1 MAEVINQTSISR
13 EAPFLEDYR
22 RRLMDS
28 VFKATDKRIDPL
40 GRTISGFQ
48 PFQQAG
54 FGIGAEQLGFSF
66 DPSTGAVT
74 RTGDAVFEPAM
85 AKGQQTAELGIPALA
100 AAQQQFDPATSNYQD
115 FFNKYQADVTQEAL
129 KQIDQEAQQARNRL
143 AGEATKAGVFG
154 GSRFGVQQAE
164 LDKNIQDIKSRRIA
178 EDLSRNFMQAQG
190 AAMNTF
196 EQARARNL
204 AAAQGLGTLGSQIG
218 SFGAQRFGLGQQ
230 GLAGIMGLGQQQQT
244 LAQAQEDEA
253 FRLGTARQQEPL
265 QRLGVIGDFLSRVP
279 SAQMT
284 TSQQPIPYTNPIIG
298 AVGAGMAG
306 LGSLMGATS

>member
-40 GRTISGFQ
+40 GRTIEGFQ

-54 FGIGAEQLGFSF
+54 FGIGAQQLGFTF
-66 DPSTGAVT
+66 DPTTGGLT
-74 RTGDAVFEPAM
+74 QTGQAVFDPALT
-85 AKGQQTAELGIPALA
+85 KGQQTAELGIPALA
-100 AAQQQFDPATSNYQD
+100 SAQQQYDPATSNYKD
-115 FFNKYQADVTQEAL
+115 FFNQYQSDVTQQAL
-129 KQIDQEAQQARNRL
+129 KQIDEEGQKARNRL
-143 AGEATKAGVFG
+143 SGEATRAGVFG

-164 LDKNIQDIKSRRIA
+164 LDKSIQDIKSKRIA
-178 EDLSRNFMQAQG
+178 EDLSRNFMQAQQ
-190 AAMNTF
+190 ASMNTF

-230 GLAGIMGLGQQQQT
+230 GLAGLMGMGQQQQT
-244 LAQAQEDEA
+244 LAQAQADEQ

-284 TSQQPIPYTNPIIG
+284 TNQQPIPYTNPIIG

>member
-1 MAEVINQTSISR
+1 MAEAVTSTSISR

-28 VFKATDKRIDPL
+28 VFKAADKRIDPL

-66 DPSTGAVT
+66 DPQTGAVT
-74 RTGDAVFEPAM
+74 RTGQAVFEPALT
-85 AKGQQTAELGIPALA
+85 KGQQTAELGIPALQ
-100 AAQQQFDPATSNYQD
+100 AAQQQYDPTTSNYQD
-115 FFNKYQADVTQEAL
+115 FFNKYQSDVTQEAL
-129 KQIDQEAQQARNRL
+129 KQIDQEGQKAQANL
-143 AGEATKAGVFG
+143 AGQATRAGVFG
-154 GSRFGVQQAE
+154 GSRFGVQSAE
-164 LDKNIQDIKSRRIA
+164 LQKNIQDIKSKRIA
-178 EDLSRNFMQAQG
+178 EDVSRNFMQAQQN
-190 AAMNTF
+190 AMSSF

-204 AAAQGLGTLGSQIG
+204 GAAQGLGALGGQIG

-230 GLAGIMGLGQQQQT
+230 GLAGMMGMGQQQQT
-244 LAQAQEDEA
+244 LAQAQADEQ
-253 FRLGTARQQEPL
+253 FRLGTARQQEPF

-279 SAQMT
+279 SVQMGIT
-284 TSQQPIPYTNPIIG
+284 QQPIPYTNPIIG